1 MTVKEIDFADAIK
14 AAGEQYDMEII
25 EIWSAYSE
33 PRYQLIDEYGGI
45 SYQFS
50 SVAEVLKYAGKIPA
64 ERCRVF
70 TLEDRGYTV
79 TLQQFVEARQ

>member
-1 MTVKEIDFADAIK
+1 MTTKIGFAEALT
-14 AAGEQYDMEII
+14 AAAATYDSIVE
-25 EIWSAYSE
+25 AVHQKFDE

-45 SYQFS
+45 RYQFS